1 MATHPT
7 ARLWVQYMEM
17 ISLLRQF
24 IKAERTGKWTLHLQT
39 LHQMLPYFA
48 AAGHNSY
55 TKSVHI
61 YLQQMIQVHAKHP
74 DVYVFFNTGHHVIRR
89 SDRFWAGLSADLVIE
104 QVLMR
109 SMKTTGGL
117 TRGRGMAES
126 QRTQWLLSM
135 PACADVNGAM
145 QDLTEANYV
154 TSDQHKDSTMTRK
167 TRDNRDN
174 LALLGFL
181 QDRNP
186 FTHKSSPR
194 NIATGVAADVS
205 VNVHNALEVGN
216 NIIKSMEGKNAL
228 DYVFKKKSQ
237 VVTMGHKISAKV
249 DGESIQVDPQLLFQ
263 RLLTVAAKVT
273 ENVQEI
279 FKYELCSNLSSLF
292 EPSGLLRQANKPIL
306 ADAVWA
312 LGRGN
317 EMPAPDEEDMSY
329 VLDGGSLIQRL
340 PWKRDETFDS
350 ICKSY
355 VDYVIRKYTSPII
368 VFDGYDTGP
377 STKDTTHLRRTKGAV
392 GAQVNFVGGMPLKTK
407 KEHFLANSMN
417 KQKFILLL
425 IERLAVNG
433 LATVHADGDADLLI
447 AQTAVNSAAKKA
459 TTVIGEDTD
468 LLVLLCFHA
477 DPHSH
482 GLFLRSEGGKN
493 TKSLRIWNINWLQIT
508 LGPEVCH
515 LLPFVHAMTGCD
527 TTSRLFGMG
536 KGIALR
542 KLNSDPQFRG
552 NAEVFSNEAS
562 KKDIICAGEKTLTCL
577 YGGRSDE
584 DLDAL
589 RYRRFCERVSS
600 SNTSVSVHSPPP
612 THKQL
617 PAIIALVYITKF
629 NSGWENQI
637 TWIQKSG
644 DGF

>member
-1 MATHPT
+1 
-7 ARLWVQYMEM
+7 
-17 ISLLRQF
+17 
-24 IKAERTGKWTLHLQT
+24 
-39 LHQMLPYFA
+39 
-48 AAGHNSY
+48 
-55 TKSVHI
+55 
-61 YLQQMIQVHAKHP
+61 
-74 DVYVFFNTGHHVIRR
+74 
-89 SDRFWAGLSADLVIE
+89 
-104 QVLMR
+104 MR

-135 PACADVNGAM
+135 PACADLNGAM

-186 FTHKSSPR
+186 FTHDSFLR
-194 NIATGVAADVS
+194 NIATGVTADVS

-216 NIIKSMEGKNAL
+216 NIIKSMEEKNAL

-237 VVTMGHKISAKV
+237 VVTMGNEISAKV
-249 DGESIQVDPQLLFQ
+249 DGESIQVDPRLLFQ

-279 FKYELCSNLSSLF
+279 FKYELCSNPSSLF

-377 STKDTTHLRRTKGAV
+377 STKDTTHLRRTKGA
-392 GAQVNFVGGMPLKTK
+392 GDAQVNFVGGMPLKTK

-425 IERLAVNG
+425 IERLA
-433 LATVHADGDADLLI
+433 
-447 AQTAVNSAAKKA
+447 
-459 TTVIGEDTD
+459 
-468 LLVLLCFHA
+468 
-477 DPHSH
+477 
-482 GLFLRSEGGKN
+482 
-493 TKSLRIWNINWLQIT
+493 
-508 LGPEVCH
+508 
-515 LLPFVHAMTGCD
+515 
-527 TTSRLFGMG
+527 
-536 KGIALR
+536 
-542 KLNSDPQFRG
+542 
-552 NAEVFSNEAS
+552 
-562 KKDIICAGEKTLTCL
+562 
-577 YGGRSDE
+577 
-584 DLDAL
+584 
-589 RYRRFCERVSS
+589 
-600 SNTSVSVHSPPP
+600 
-612 THKQL
+612 
-617 PAIIALVYITKF
+617 
-629 NSGWENQI
+629 
-637 TWIQKSG
+637 
-644 DGF
+644 